1 MTERTAQNF
10 MKVAER
16 FSNTKLISHFNS
28 TQLITMLALPAGEE
42 ENFIAEKAAEGKPVE
57 TMSVKTLRA
66 SIKGWK
72 AKVAGGD
79 IRQMFTFPKFGGSA
93 RAGGVKISRG

>member
-1 MTERTAQNF
+1 
-10 MKVAER
+10 MKCAER
-16 FSNTKLISHFNS
+16 FGKLNIDVQFNS
-28 TQLITMLALPAGEE
+28 TQMITMLALPAGEE

-79 IRQMFTFPKFGGSA
+79 IRQIFTFPKFGGSA
-93 RAGGVKISRG
+93 RAGGGKISRG